1 MRAPE
6 QNAESPITEDYDI
19 MSKNEPLM
27 KNELLM
33 EIEVE
38 LHGTAGFAGPHSK
51 VTLLPFSAKTEG
63 KYFTGST
70 VMDGV
75 DTQRTDASGRFS
87 LSARYMLRGKDYT
100 GQECSIFIENNG
112 SSLDNCIPAI
122 LTDSEALSFLE
133 QTPLRATVEP
143 KEGGVTVRIYRA
155 S

>member
-6 QNAESPITEDYDI
+6 QNAESPITEDYDS

-38 LHGTAGFAGPHSK
+38 LHGTAGFEGPHSK
-51 VTLLPFSAKTEG
+51 VTLLPFSARTAG

-75 DTQRTDASGRFS
+75 DTQRTDAEGNFS
-87 LSARYMLRGKDYT
+87 LSARYMLKGKDYT

-122 LTDSEALSFLE
+122 LTDSEALAFLE
-133 QTPLRATVEP
+133 NTPLASTVEGR
-143 KEGGVTVRIYRA
+143 EGGVTVRIYRA

>member
-1 MRAPE
+1 MNENDRNE
-6 QNAESPITEDYDI
+6 Q
-19 MSKNEPLM
+19 K
-27 KNELLM
+27 ELLM
-33 EIEVE
+33 EIAVA
-38 LHGTAGFAGPHSK
+38 LHGTAGFEGPHSK
-51 VTLLPFSAKTEG
+51 VTLLPFSARTEG

-75 DTQRTDASGRFS
+75 DTQRTDAEGRFS

-100 GQECSIFIENNG
+100 GTDCSIFIENNG
-112 SSLDNCIPAI
+112 SSLDSCIPAI